1 MNFDLIQSLGPV
13 LVAASIAL
21 ALLAG
26 FIKGTVGFA
35 LPMIL
40 ISGLAS
46 FLPPDVALAGL
57 IVPAV
62 VANVWQALRNGPI
75 AAIGSARIHWRFLL
89 MLLVFIAL
97 SAQLVTTL
105 PAWLLFL
112 ILGVPVTGFAILQL
126 VGWRPHVDANNRRPV
141 ELGVGAFSGFL
152 GGISGIWGP
161 PTVLYLTALN
171 TPKVEQMRV
180 QGVVYGAGA
189 ITLALAHTKSGVLTA
204 PSVTLSFLLLGPAL
218 VGLVLGFMVQDRLD
232 QDKFRKVTLLV
243 LVVAGLNL
251 IRRGLMG

>member
-1 MNFDLIQSLGPV
+1 MSFELIQSLGPALLLACV
-13 LVAASIAL
+13 AL
-21 ALLAG
+21 ALFAG
-26 FIKGTVGFA
+26 FVKGTVGFA
-35 LPMIL
+35 LPMIM

-62 VANVWQALRNGPI
+62 VTNLWQALRNGPV
-75 AAIGSARIHWRFLL
+75 AAIASARNHWRFLL
-89 MLLVFIAL
+89 MLLGFIAA
-97 SAQLVTTL
+97 SAQLVTVL
-105 PAWLLFL
+105 PASVLFL
-112 ILGVPVTGFAILQL
+112 ILGIPVSVFAMIQL
-126 VGWRPHVDANNRRPV
+126 IGWRPRIDARNRRPV

-161 PTVLYLTALN
+161 PTVLYLTALD

-180 QGVVYGAGA
+180 QGVVYCAGA
-189 ITLALAHTKSGVLTA
+189 IMLVLAHTQSGVLTA
-204 PSVTLSFLLLGPAL
+204 PSVTLSSLLVIPAL
-218 VGLVLGFMVQDRLD
+218 IGLYIGFRAQDRMD
-232 QDKFRKVTLLV
+232 QTKFRKMTLLV